1 MNRYLKE
8 FLIRGLIFGGFGP
21 IILAII
27 YFILG
32 FTVENFSL
40 SGKEVFTAVISIYIL
55 AFIQAG
61 CSVFNQIEDWPLMK
75 SLFFHFTLLYLAYTG
90 CYVFNSWI
98 EFNAIAL
105 LVFTLIFIAIYFVTY
120 ATVLICVKATK
131 RRLNE
136 KLK

>member
-1 MNRYLKE
+1 MNKHLKA
-8 FLIRGLIFGGFGP
+8 FILRGLIFGGFGP
-21 IILAII
+21 IILAIV

-32 FTVENFSL
+32 FTIDGFSL
-40 SGKEVFTAVISIYIL
+40 TGKEVFSAIISIYIL

-105 LVFTLIFIAIYFVTY
+105 LIFTLVFVLIYFVTY
-120 ATVLICVKATK
+120 ATVVICIKTTK

-136 KLK
+136 RLK

>member
-1 MNRYLKE
+1 MNRYLKK

-27 YFILG
+27 YFIIG
-32 FTVENFSL
+32 FTVDAFSL
-40 SGKEVFTAVISIYIL
+40 TGSEVFAAIISTYIL

-61 CSVFNQIEDWPLMK
+61 CSVFNQIEDWPPMK

-105 LVFTLIFIAIYFVTY
+105 LIFTLIFIAIYFATY
-120 ATVLICVKATK
+120 AVVVICIKATK